1 MWVGKHALIVLIIL
15 GAITGLVLYPLFH
28 NIAPVPGVMS
38 SLYRL
43 NLTPRDIASENPP
56 ASGSKSIGASSGP
69 VGASVTIPGGASVQG
84 NPSYVPDTVTVKKG
98 DLVAVVNKDTVPHTL
113 TNGKDPSDPTTGKLF
128 DTSIIM
134 PAASA
139 KYGTAKLAAG
149 TYPFHC
155 SIHPYMTGSLK
166 VQ

>member
-1 MWVGKHALIVLIIL
+1 MWVGKYALIVLIVL

-28 NIAPVPGVMS
+28 SITPIPGVMS

-43 NLTPRDIASENPP
+43 NLTPQDIASENLP
-56 ASGSKSIGASSGP
+56 ASASKSTGLSSGP
-69 VGASVTIPGGASVQG
+69 VGASVTIPAGASVQG

-128 DTSIIM
+128 DTTIIM

-139 KYGTAKLAAG
+139 KFGTTKLAAG